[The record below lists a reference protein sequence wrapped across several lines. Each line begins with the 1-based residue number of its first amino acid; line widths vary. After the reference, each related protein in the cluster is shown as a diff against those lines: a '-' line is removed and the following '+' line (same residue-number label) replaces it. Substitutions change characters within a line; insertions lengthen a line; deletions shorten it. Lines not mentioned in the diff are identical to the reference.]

1 MKYKELI
8 NKWLAIHKYSI
19 KASTYSTYSFIANS
33 HIIDIL
39 GDYKVE
45 ELNNELIQ
53 NYIIN
58 KSINGRL
65 DKQGGLS
72 SNTLKDH
79 INLIKLTLKYAI
91 KNSLIQSFDLHFKI
105 PKSDKKNRNLLTINE
120 ISILYNY
127 LVTNNTTKNIA
138 LMIAISTGI
147 RIGEICAL
155 QFSDINFDKNY
166 ISITKTCQRINLND
180 KTTKV
185 IITSPKS
192 ESSNRKIPISKEILN
207 LLNTIDYRHDDFIIS
222 GKQNAI
228 EPRSFRN
235 HLNLTL
241 KKLNLKKIKFHELR
255 HSFATILIESGAD
268 YKSVS
273 DILGHSN
280 INITINLYVHP
291 QIEHNRKTID
301 LFNSKLKL

>member
-1 MKYKELI
+1 MKYKELV
-8 NKWLAIHKYSI
+8 NKWLTTHEYNV
-19 KASTYSTYSFIANS
+19 KASTFSTYNFIASS
-33 HIIDIL
+33 HIISIL
-39 GDYKVE
+39 GDYE
-45 ELNNELIQ
+45 INDLNNEIIQ
-53 NYIIN
+53 NYLIS

-65 DKQGGLS
+65 DEQGGLS

-79 INLIKLTLKYAI
+79 INLIKLTIKYAI
-91 KNSLIQSFDLHFKI
+91 KNNYIESFDLHFKI
-105 PKSDKKNRNLLTINE
+105 PKSDKKNRNLLNISE
-120 ISILYNY
+120 ISILYNHL
-127 LVTNNTTKNIA
+127 LVANTFKNIA

-155 QFSDINFDKNY
+155 QYKDINFDQNY
-166 ISITKTCQRINLND
+166 ISISKTCQRINLNN

-185 IITSPKS
+185 VITTPKS
-192 ESSNRKIPISKEILN
+192 ESSKRKIPISKEILN
-207 LLNTIDYRHDDFIIS
+207 LLQLLDYNHEDFIVT
-222 GKQNAI
+222 GTQKVT

-235 HLNLTL
+235 HLNITL

-291 QIEHNRKTID
+291 QLDHNRKTIE
-301 LFNSKLKL
+301 LFNNKLNN